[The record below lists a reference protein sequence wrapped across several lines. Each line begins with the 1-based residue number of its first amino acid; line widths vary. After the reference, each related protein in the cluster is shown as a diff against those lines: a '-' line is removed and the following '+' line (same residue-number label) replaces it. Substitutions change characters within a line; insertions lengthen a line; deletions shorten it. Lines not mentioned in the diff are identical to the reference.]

1 MSVRQAIEELDR
13 FSLTLDSDCQEYWR
27 FHRKR
32 YFWTGDLLNQ
42 LIGQLRSKRGNK
54 ITLLDIG
61 LCYQTLLFL
70 KLFPDISIHTLGYRD
85 GRYIHEGKLKHI
97 DCDLNDT
104 YYPGKCTNEH
114 FYNYD
119 VITMLE
125 VIEHLYTSPLQVFIY
140 LNQLL
145 RPGGLLVVQT
155 PNAVSLS
162 KRIAMLK
169 GYNPFEQIRDN
180 MRENPGHFREYT
192 RHELCHMATL
202 RGFTI
207 KEEHMVNYFSPPS
220 DLQGRLISK
229 LSEVLPGDF
238 REGMTLIFT
247 KAES

>member
-1 MSVRQAIEELDR
+1 MTLNRAIEELDR

-27 FHRKR
+27 FHRNR
-32 YFWTGDLLNQ
+32 YFWTGNLLNE
-42 LIGQLRSKRGNK
+42 LIEQLRSKRGNK

-85 GRYIHEGKLKHI
+85 GRYIPDGKIKHI
-97 DCDLNDT
+97 DFDLNDT
-104 YYPGKCTNEH
+104 YYPEKCSPED
-114 FYNYD
+114 FSNYD

-125 VIEHLYTSPLQVFIY
+125 VIEHLYTSPLQVFMY

-169 GYNPFEQIRDN
+169 GYNPFERIREN
-180 MRENPGHFREYT
+180 MRENPGHFREST

-207 KEEHMVNYFSPPS
+207 KEEHMMSYFCPVPG
-220 DLQGRLISK
+220 LQGKLISK
-229 LSEVLPGDF
+229 LSEMLPGDF
-238 REGMTLIFT
+238 REGMTLVLT
-247 KAES
+247 KAER